1 MNPDFQ
7 VFPDRAALAAAAAAH
22 ILDVAGAAIDRGGI
36 CRVALSGG
44 QTPEPV
50 YRLLVS
56 ARIDW
61 YRVHLFWTD
70 ERCVPPDH
78 PESNYGMARRALLDH
93 VPAPPGNVHRIH
105 GEDPPAQAAADYE
118 RQLRDHFGAP
128 LPRFDLILLG
138 LGADGHTASLFPNS
152 TALRE
157 HKRLVTPVQ
166 HPATGQWRVTLT
178 LPSLNAAVSVAVL
191 ASGADKAEAVRQTR
205 SGSEPS
211 LPLAQVHPADGHLR
225 WFVDRAA
232 TGEEG
237 GERRIGASGPPASET
252 SSKGAHGG

>member
-22 ILDVAGAAIDRGGI
+22 VIEVTAAAIDRFGI

-56 ARIDW
+56 AHIDW
-61 YRVHLFWTD
+61 QRVHLFWTD
-70 ERCVPPDH
+70 ERCVPSDH
-78 PESNYGMARRALLDH
+78 PDSNYGMARRALLDH
-93 VPAPPGNVHRIH
+93 VPVPPGNVHRIH

-118 RQLRDHFGAP
+118 RQLRDHFAAP

-138 LGADGHTASLFPNS
+138 LGADGHTASLFPNA
-152 TALRE
+152 TTLRE
-157 HKRLVTPVQ
+157 LKRLVVPAQ
-166 HPATGQWRVTLT
+166 HPGTGQWRVTLT
-178 LPSLNAAVSVAVL
+178 LPALNAAASVAVL
-191 ASGADKAEAVRQTR
+191 VTGGDKAEAVRQTR
-205 SGSEPS
+205 SGTDPS
-211 LPLAQVHPADGHLR
+211 LPLVQVHPLGAHIS

-232 TGEEG
+232 AGE
-237 GERRIGASGPPASET
+237 
-252 SSKGAHGG
+252 